1 MPPGE
6 FNAVK
11 PLSLDKHWLML
22 CRLCTKLLTVFLFL
36 LMHGD
41 VVANADS
48 AALPAALQ
56 QQLND
61 FRKKNDLSS
70 WLYARIDYAEAA
82 PAERTAFLMR
92 TQQEA
97 WRGYQTQP
105 EREAWFNLLILQ
117 GYNQLQTGNM
127 LASIQA
133 YEKAMEFYDA
143 YPIADT
149 DEYIEYVLKPLG
161 NNYTRLAD
169 YDAAFYIHQKT
180 LQLQPKDSARV
191 GRAGLYANLATCAR
205 WQGNPELAAQYC
217 NLGMNACEKNTA
229 LYGLLLNT
237 YADILQEQ
245 NKPDSAFYFS
255 QLALQ
260 QLRPFKTRFSSES
273 QALYWYIAAL
283 QINARLL
290 LHQQK
295 FATSISIGNEAMQ
308 LLLQYYPATHQR
320 EKAKLH
326 VLLGDIFQQYQQS
339 PRAMDHYQQALLL
352 LLPGWK
358 PANTQ
363 QLPPD
368 ELLYP
373 ENTIT
378 DALAGKAAA
387 LAGMQYDDIAL
398 EHYLAMFSAA
408 RKLREA
414 FSYTSSRMRDMQLL
428 RSRAE
433 AAMELAWTLQS
444 RSSPSLL
451 YKNKLLLV
459 TELSKAQVL
468 QEERS
473 LRWQRGTQS
482 GTDQLRNKKR
492 RLQEAI
498 IYYQHEL
505 IDARGKDREKINAL
519 TESARYELTLLNKR
533 NKDNIPPVTSIL
545 TGSALQQ
552 MFAAIPEGVS
562 MLSFFEGRNNSYL
575 IRFNTHG
582 ITDLVRLEN
591 GEQLSSRIR
600 NFVKQ
605 WFGSGPQPMINAPA
619 AFAAESHHL
628 YNTILGQLK
637 WTSGQQC
644 VLLPDG
650 SFSQLPFDALL
661 TQASASNNAASWKMF
676 FHQCRLSHAWSLQ
689 TWYEQQQTKYAH
701 GNFAAWFVA
710 KSRNN
715 TLPELSVEKEQNW
728 LQSQFPGKYYLN
740 EKASW
745 QAFQQSVDSSAVLHI
760 GTHAVAEA
768 SNSDPY
774 LQLYDQPYYLFDL
787 QYKHFAPALVWLG
800 ACKTGD
806 GELIPGEGVN
816 SLSRA
821 FTVAGAGGVV
831 AGMWNV
837 NDNAGTEIMELF
849 YRQVAGGVNAA
860 GALHNAK
867 EEYLANH
874 RNNQVL
880 QLPYYWAGYTY
891 NGHLQPVYMDMKTP
905 AFAWILAG
913 MSLLIMVGFFL
924 WFFKTS
930 YQ

>member
-1 MPPGE
+1 MTR
-6 FNAVK
+6 
-11 PLSLDKHWLML
+11 
-22 CRLCTKLLTVFLFL
+22 RLCAAQLLITFLFL
-36 LMHGD
+36 LLHGK
-41 VVANADS
+41 ANAVADS
-48 AALPAALQ
+48 TALPAALQ

-61 FRKKNDLSS
+61 FKNKNDLTA
-70 WLYARIDYAEAA
+70 WLYARIDYAEKS

-97 WRGYQTQP
+97 WRGYQTLP
-105 EREAWFNLLILQ
+105 ERAAWFNLLILQ

-127 LASIQA
+127 LASIHA

-149 DEYIEYVLKPLG
+149 DEYVEYVLKPLG

-180 LQLQPKDSARV
+180 LQLQLKDSVRLS
-191 GRAGLYANLATCAR
+191 RAGLYANLATCSR
-205 WQGNPELAAQYC
+205 WKGNLPLAASYC
-217 NLGMNACEKNTA
+217 KLGLKDCDKNAA
-229 LYGLLLNT
+229 LYGLLLNN

-245 NKPDSAFYFS
+245 NKPDSAFHFS

-260 QLRPFKTRFSSES
+260 QLRTFKTRFNTDP
-273 QALYWYIAAL
+273 QALYWYAAAL

-290 LHQQK
+290 LHRQEY
-295 FATSISIGNEAMQ
+295 AASISNAKEAMQ
-308 LLLQYYPATHQR
+308 LLQQYFPVTHQR

-326 VLLGDIFQQYQQS
+326 VLLGDIYQQHQQA
-339 PRAMDHYQQALLL
+339 PRAMDHYQQAMLL

-358 PANTQ
+358 PANAQ

-387 LAGMQYDDIAL
+387 LASMQYDDIAL
-398 EHYLAMFSAA
+398 EHYFSMFRAA

-414 FSYTSSRMRDMQLL
+414 FAYTSSRVRDMQLL

-433 AAMELAWTLQS
+433 AAMDLAWSLHS
-444 RSSPSLL
+444 RSSVSAL

-473 LRWQRGTQS
+473 LRWQFRSNASSDVLQ
-482 GTDQLRNKKR
+482 NKKR

-498 IYYQHEL
+498 IYYQHE
-505 IDARGKDREKINAL
+505 IIEARGKEKEKLSAL
-519 TESARYELTLLNKR
+519 AEETEYELTLLNKR
-533 NKDNIPPVTSIL
+533 NNDSSVTASSGL
-545 TGSALQQ
+545 TSADLLQ
-552 MFAAIPEGVS
+552 MLTAIPAGTS
-562 MLSFFEGRNNSYL
+562 MLSFFEGRNNSYV
-575 IRFNTHG
+575 IRFNAQG
-582 ITDLVRLEN
+582 VTDLIRLQ
-591 GEQLSSRIR
+591 GADQLAGSIR
-600 NFVKQ
+600 SFVKK
-605 WFGSGPQPMINAPA
+605 WYGSGAQPMINAPVVY
-619 AFAAESHHL
+619 AAESYHL

-637 WTSGQQC
+637 WAPGQQC
-644 VLLPDG
+644 ILLPDG
-650 SFSQLPFDALL
+650 SFGQLPFDALL
-661 TQASASNNAASWKMF
+661 TEPTESSNAGNWNMF
-676 FHQCRLSHAWSLQ
+676 FKKCLLSQAWSLQ
-689 TWYEQQQTKYAH
+689 TWYEQQKANYAQ

-710 KSRNN
+710 KSSNN
-715 TLPELSVEKEQNW
+715 QLPELEVEKEQQW
-728 LQSQFPGKYYLN
+728 LEAQFPGKYYLN

-745 QAFQQSVDSSAVLHI
+745 QAFQLNADSASVLHI
-760 GTHAVAEA
+760 GTHAVAA
-768 SNSDPY
+768 QAGNDPY
-774 LQLYDQPYYLFDL
+774 LQLFDQPYYLFDL

-800 ACKTGD
+800 ACRTGD
-806 GELIPGEGVN
+806 GELMEGEGVN

-837 NDNAGTEIMELF
+837 NDKASAEIMEQF
-849 YRQVAGGVNAA
+849 YQQVAGGQNAA
-860 GALHNAK
+860 LALHSAK
-867 EEYLANH
+867 DDYLYRH
-874 RNNQVL
+874 RKNQLL

-891 NGHLQPVYMDMKTP
+891 SGHLQSIYMPIKTP
-905 AFAWILAG
+905 AFAWILA
-913 MSLLIMVGFFL
+913 MISIMIMIGFFL
-924 WFFKTS
+924 WFFKKG